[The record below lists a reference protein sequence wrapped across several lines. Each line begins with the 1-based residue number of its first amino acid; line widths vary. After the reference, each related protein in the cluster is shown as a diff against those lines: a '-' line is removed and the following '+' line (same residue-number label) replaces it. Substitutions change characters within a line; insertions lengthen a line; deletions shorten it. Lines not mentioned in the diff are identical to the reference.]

1 VLSTSAA
8 TTAFLATDVGQRTVL
23 DQQISRAEALGR
35 PLSDAQVQALERMM
49 PYFKY
54 IAVGF
59 QVVVFGIGGIVVAGV
74 AMAVF
79 ATFFGGDASFTQV
92 FAVVAHSGLIL
103 AVQALFAL
111 PLAYARETLANV
123 TSIMVFLPMIDENTF
138 MARAIGSVDFF
149 RVWWTISLAIGL
161 GVLYR
166 RRTGP
171 IAAALLIVYGAI
183 AVVYAAVI
191 PAV

>member
-1 VLSTSAA
+1 
-8 TTAFLATDVGQRTVL
+8 
-23 DQQISRAEALGR
+23 
-35 PLSDAQVQALERMM
+35 
-49 PYFKY
+49 
-54 IAVGF
+54 
-59 QVVVFGIGGIVVAGV
+59 
-74 AMAVF
+74 MAVF

-111 PLAYARETLANV
+111 PLAYTRETLANV